1 MARSSLLLAGYWLL
15 LLHLFHLVASC
26 CTASSGQEFAGC
38 LAGQGRLA
46 VVCMALPVIGGLRRC
61 ATMQALAQN
70 AGGREEWYEG

>member
-38 LAGQGRLA
+38 LAG
-46 VVCMALPVIGGLRRC
+46 
-61 ATMQALAQN
+61 
-70 AGGREEWYEG
+70 